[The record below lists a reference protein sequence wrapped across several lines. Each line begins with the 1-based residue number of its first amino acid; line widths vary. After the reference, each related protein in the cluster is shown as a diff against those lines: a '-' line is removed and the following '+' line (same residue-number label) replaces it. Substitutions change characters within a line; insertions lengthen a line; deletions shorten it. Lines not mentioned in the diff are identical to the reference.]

1 MNNGTI
7 NIVAL
12 GFIIGLLIAQNLT
25 FKPLLDAIHTA
36 LTAECD
42 GEEGE

>member
-1 MNNGTI
+1 MRDSFAG
-7 NIVAL
+7 
-12 GFIIGLLIAQNLT
+12 IGIAILLLIVIMALSDAN
-25 FKPLLDAIHTA
+25 KKLDAIHTA